1 MPTTRRSSAASG
13 SSSLNNTP
21 DGPPL
26 VEGPNTRRSSLRK
39 RPSPGSFSETLRRKI
54 TKEAVPM
61 VSPAE
66 EDDDVEV
73 FLPGAEEHG
82 GSSHRRCSRSTDV
95 PRKRSGCERPSVPQ
109 STSKSQRKEGQKA
122 GKETV
127 VPAVDEV
134 ASEEE
139 FFEVEEDVAGFEEE
153 GNGEESE
160 GRKDVLDAVPKRR
173 VGAMRKSAEGED
185 ADCSFIGQPIN
196 EKEAKKRWP
205 KRYQGKA
212 SKGKKKVIQVNGSK
226 VGADDKEVI
235 QAKCH
240 FTEAKV
246 DGVIFKLHD
255 DAYVEA
261 GDGEDDYICNIIEL
275 FEAVDGCLYFRAQ
288 WFYRACDTV
297 IKQLSNLIDE
307 KRVFLSEICDDNPLD
322 CLVKKLKIIRLP
334 LNASAEEKQ
343 TKLHGCDYYCDTM
356 YLLPYSTFKNLPSGC
371 EIDSLESAS
380 TISSEFSDIAPSNGE
395 VNSSTSMNDE
405 KAEMRVLDIYSGCG
419 AMSTG
424 LSLGANFAGSN
435 LSTKW
440 AVDLNEYACESLKLN
455 HQETEVRNETADN
468 FLCVLRDWR
477 RLCKTFGLVE
487 NDGSEPLF
495 DELLEVGDDEDDEDS
510 DDECGENEVDNEKIF
525 EVERLL
531 AIRHGD
537 PEDRKKRGLYFK
549 VAWKGYG
556 EDEHSWEPMN
566 GLKNSPLRIKEFVL
580 HGYNSHILPLPG
592 DVDVI
597 CGGPPCQGISGF
609 NRFRDKNNPLADEKN
624 KQLVVFMEIVEYLKP
639 RFVLMENV
647 VDLLKFASGY
657 LGRYALAR
665 LVGMN
670 YQTRMGMMAAGAYGL
685 AQFRMRVFLW
695 GALPTEKLP
704 QFPLPT
710 HDVVNRGVVPLEFE
724 MHTVAY
730 DEGQEHQ
737 LEKKLLLED
746 AISDLPAVDTYEKRD
761 EMPYDKDPKTEFQ
774 RFIRLSKEEMMG
786 FPAKTTSKRLL
797 YDHRPLALNDD
808 DYERVCRIPKKKGAN
823 FRDLPGVHVRPDN
836 KVEWDPDVPR
846 VCLKSG
852 KPLVPDY
859 AMSFVDGRSTK
870 PFGRLW
876 WDQTVPTVVT
886 RAEPHNQAILHP
898 EQDRVLSIR
907 ENARLQGF
915 PDYYKLCG
923 PIKQRYIQVGNAVAV
938 PVGRALGYALAGALQ
953 KNCGEEPLLKLPADY
968 IRVGD
973 PVGSASSDDN
983 QYDS

>member
-13 SSSLNNTP
+13 SPSLNNTR
-21 DGPPL
+21 D
-26 VEGPNTRRSSLRK
+26 EGDSFIQLNSRRSTLRK
-39 RPSPGSFSETLRRKI
+39 RPSSESPSQTPRRRKI
-54 TKEAVPM
+54 MKEAAPL
-61 VSPAE
+61 VSPSEDVDE
-66 EDDDVEV
+66 EDVV
-73 FLPGAEEHG
+73 VLPPAADQAG
-82 GSSHRRCSRSTDV
+82 GSSLRRCSRSLDV
-95 PRKRSGCERPSVPQ
+95 LSMSSRVERPS
-109 STSKSQRKEGQKA
+109 SNGKRREGEKA
-122 GKETV
+122 VKETV
-127 VPAVDEV
+127 APAVDEV
-134 ASEEE
+134 TSEDD
-139 FFEVEEDVAGFEEE
+139 FFEVEEAVAGFEEE
-153 GNGEESE
+153 DTEGGE
-160 GRKDVLDAVPKRR
+160 DFLDAVPKCR
-173 VGAMRKSAEGED
+173 VGATRKSVEGED
-185 ADCSFIGQPIN
+185 AGCSFIGQPID

-212 SKGKKKVIQVNGSK
+212 SKGERKVTDVNGSK
-226 VGADDKEVI
+226 DDVDEEVI
-235 QAKCH
+235 QAKRH
-240 FTEAKV
+240 FSEAKV

-255 DAYVEA
+255 DAYVKA

-275 FEAVDGCLYFRAQ
+275 FEAVDGCLYFCAQ

-307 KRVFLSEICDDNPLD
+307 KRVFFSEICDDNPLD

-334 LNASAEEKQ
+334 LHASVEEKR
-343 TKLHGCDYYCDTM
+343 TKLHGYDYYCDTM
-356 YLLPYSTFKNLPSGC
+356 YLLPYSTFMNLP
-371 EIDSLESAS
+371 SAS
-380 TISSEFSDIAPSNGE
+380 TISSEVSDIATSNGE
-395 VNSSTSMNDE
+395 VNSSTSLNDE
-405 KAEMRVLDIYSGCG
+405 KTEIRLLDIYSGCG

-455 HQETEVRNETADN
+455 HPGTEVRNETAEN
-468 FLCVLRDWR
+468 FLSVLKDWR
-477 RLCKTFGLVE
+477 RLCKTFGLIE
-487 NDGSEPLF
+487 NDGLEPLF
-495 DELLEVGDDEDDEDS
+495 DELLDVGDDDEVSDDKSDED
-510 DDECGENEVDNEKIF
+510 EVDNEKIF
-525 EVERLL
+525 EVEKIL

-556 EDEHSWEPMN
+556 EDEHSWESMN

-580 HGYNSHILPLPG
+580 HGYNSHVLPLPG

-695 GALPTEKLP
+695 GALPTERLP

-710 HDVVNRGVVPLEFE
+710 HDVVNRGVIPLEFE

-730 DEGQEHQ
+730 DEGQDQQ

-746 AISDLPAVDTYEKRD
+746 AISDLPAVGTYEKRD
-761 EMPYDKDPKTEFQ
+761 EMPYDMDPKTEFQ
-774 RFIRLSKEEMMG
+774 HFIRLSKEEMMG

-859 AMSFVDGRSTK
+859 AMSFVDGHSTK

-938 PVGRALGYALAGALQ
+938 PVGRALGYALARALQ

-968 IRVGD
+968 IRVG
-973 PVGSASSDDN
+973 GFHRSSEFR
-983 QYDS
+983 